1 MRDSGLVTEITQ
13 AGLVKILPV
22 IDGACLSCTVT
33 GCAKRGKPFFVT
45 NPQSIPLEVGSHVKV
60 SESKKH
66 QAIQTIVNVFIPITL
81 AIIAYVFLSTQ
92 TSATDGA
99 KAGLSLL
106 TLFVTCLLLFFISTK
121 RKLVQSEIVDIV
133 EDAPPSK

>member
-1 MRDSGLVTEITQ
+1 MRDSGLVTEITHS
-13 AGLVKILPV
+13 GLVKILPV

-45 NPQSIPLEVGSHVKV
+45 NPQNISLTVGSHVKV

-66 QAIQTIVNVFIPITL
+66 QAIQTIVNVFLPITL
-81 AIIAYVFLSTQ
+81 AIIAYVLLND
-92 TSATDGA
+92 TDASDGL

-106 TLFVTCLLLFFISTK
+106 TLFVSCLILFFISTK

>member
-1 MRDSGLVTEITQ
+1 MRDLGLVTEITPS
-13 AGLVKILPV
+13 GLVKILPV

-60 SESKKH
+60 VESKKH
-66 QAIQTIVNVFIPITL
+66 QAIQTIVNVFIPI
-81 AIIAYVFLSTQ
+81 IIAVATYVLLATQ
-92 TSATDGA
+92 THASDGA

-106 TLFVTCLLLFFISTK
+106 ALFTSCLILFFISAK
-121 RKLVQSEIVDIV
+121 RKLVQSEIVDTV